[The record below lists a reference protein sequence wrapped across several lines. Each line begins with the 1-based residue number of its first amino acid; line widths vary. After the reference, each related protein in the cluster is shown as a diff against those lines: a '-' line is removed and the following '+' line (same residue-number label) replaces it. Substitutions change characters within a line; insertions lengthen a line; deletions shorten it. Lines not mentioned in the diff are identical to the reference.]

1 MTGIRKKNKILG
13 FIFAVLAV
21 WMVIF
26 QNPSYA
32 AQRGS
37 LNVKTEQAGMTVY
50 LYRVAEK
57 QAGVYVL
64 NENFQASGADVS
76 GGGSREAAIALTNF
90 VKAQGIQPYRT
101 GTGSG
106 KHVVFRNLPDGEALY
121 LVTGDPMT
129 VGGKTYI
136 PAPVLVEA
144 GGAAAE
150 ADIKCDI
157 EEPENP
163 TNPTEPTNPT
173 DPSNPTSPT
182 RYYDDSDDDDWDPTE
197 YTEQASAPTN
207 VKITDN
213 VITWDNSNYVLCWA
227 VCKDG
232 KVIAFT
238 TEPTYTIE
246 DTNATYSIRSA
257 NEMGGLGEAAI
268 VTDPSAIDEVTTG
281 LQVISTDYYNMQG
294 IKVSASYQGVI
305 IKIEKLENGEQ
316 VVTKVINK

>member
-32 AQRGS
+32 AQRCS

-76 GGGSREAAIALTNF
+76 GGGSREAAITLANF

-121 LVTGDPMT
+121 LVTGDPLT

-163 TNPTEPTNPT
+163 TKPTEPTNPT
-173 DPSNPTSPT
+173 SPT
-182 RYYDDSDDDDWDPTE
+182 RYHDDSDDDDWDPTPNKK
-197 YTEQASAPTN
+197 PTITTAADET
-207 VKITDN
+207 VTITDAETQPETRVEESTAEN
-213 VITWDNSNYVLCWA
+213 ETETSTE
-227 VCKDG
+227 
-232 KVIAFT
+232 T
-238 TEPTYTIE
+238 TVENEKKLPQTGQLWWPVGILLS
-246 DTNATYSIRSA
+246 AGAILLVAGLVMKKRS
-257 NEMGGLGEAAI
+257 
-268 VTDPSAIDEVTTG
+268 
-281 LQVISTDYYNMQG
+281 
-294 IKVSASYQGVI
+294 K
-305 IKIEKLENGEQ
+305 EK
-316 VVTKVINK
+316 

>member
-26 QNPSYA
+26 QIPSYA

-64 NENFQASGADVS
+64 NEKFQASGADVS
-76 GGGSREAAIALTNF
+76 GGGSREASITLTNF
-90 VKAQGIQPYRT
+90 VKAQGTQPYRT

-106 KHVVFRNLPDGEALY
+106 KHVFFRNLPDGEALY

-163 TNPTEPTNPT
+163 TNPT

-182 RYYDDSDDDDWDPTE
+182 RYYDDSDDDDWDPTPNKK
-197 YTEQASAPTN
+197 PTITTAADET
-207 VKITDN
+207 VTITDAETQSETRVEESTAESETETSTETTVEN
-213 VITWDNSNYVLCWA
+213 EKKLPQTGQLWWPVGILISAGAVLLA
-227 VCKDG
+227 
-232 KVIAFT
+232 A
-238 TEPTYTIE
+238 
-246 DTNATYSIRSA
+246 
-257 NEMGGLGEAAI
+257 GL
-268 VTDPSAIDEVTTG
+268 V
-281 LQVISTDYYNMQG
+281 M
-294 IKVSASYQGVI
+294 K
-305 IKIEKLENGEQ
+305 KRRKEK
-316 VVTKVINK
+316 

>member
-1 MTGIRKKNKILG
+1 
-13 FIFAVLAV
+13 
-21 WMVIF
+21 MVIF

-76 GGGSREAAIALTNF
+76 GGGSREAAITLTNF
-90 VKAQGIQPYRT
+90 VKAQGTQPYRT

-106 KHVVFRNLPDGEALY
+106 KHVFFRNLPDGEALY
-121 LVTGDPMT
+121 LVTGDPLT

-163 TNPTEPTNPT
+163 TKPTEPTNPTEPTKPT

-182 RYYDDSDDDDWDPTE
+182 RYHDDSDDDDWDPTPNKKPTITTAADE
-197 YTEQASAPTN
+197 TVTITDAETQSETRVEESTAESETETSTETN
-207 VKITDN
+207 VENEKKLPQTGQIWWP
-213 VITWDNSNYVLCWA
+213 VGILL
-227 VCKDG
+227 
-232 KVIAFT
+232 
-238 TEPTYTIE
+238 
-246 DTNATYSIRSA
+246 SA
-257 NEMGGLGEAAI
+257 GAILLAAGL
-268 VTDPSAIDEVTTG
+268 V
-281 LQVISTDYYNMQG
+281 M
-294 IKVSASYQGVI
+294 K
-305 IKIEKLENGEQ
+305 KRRKEK
-316 VVTKVINK
+316 